1 MVTLFRREERRRFI
15 NNTNAIDYLN
25 WRGDLTFDNSP
36 MNEVDM
42 FILSQISTADFK
54 GKIPEKGGIKL
65 FDAFEE
71 FFKIHALN
79 DSLGVLQSQYVMSMY
94 NTIRNTDRYKDLLLR
109 HQVIKYDKEKEE
121 QFSAITIDLPD
132 GSICVSFR
140 GTDDT
145 IIGWKEDCNL
155 SVYETVPAQKDGVE
169 YLVSES
175 MNDKTSRIRICGHS
189 KGGNLAVYSAVSA
202 PKEIRDRII
211 EVYSFDGPGFQP
223 SFFEREGYNDIKDR
237 IVSVWSQNSLVGVLL
252 EHAGRVEIVHSRVF
266 GPLAHDGFNWTLLGT
281 HFDREKELSEFSLFF
296 QKLCNQYISKATVEE
311 KTALFD
317 ELFDAILSSGYSTL
331 TELTAMSATDAMKFL
346 RSING
351 SKNVREFLRQIVL
364 AIGKETTKKLG
375 LVNPYEDM
383 LPEKK

>member
-1 MVTLFRREERRRFI
+1 
-15 NNTNAIDYLN
+15 
-25 WRGDLTFDNSP
+25 
-36 MNEVDM
+36 M

-65 FDAFEE
+65 SDAFEE

-121 QFSAITIDLPD
+121 QFSAITIALPD

-351 SKNVREFLRQIVL
+351 SKNVREFLRQIVI

-375 LVNPYEDM
+375 LVNPYEDK
-383 LPEKK
+383 LPDRK